1 MKKYLLLIAVAI
13 IMATPAVS
21 SALTLTKEYL
31 WLFEKDPVT
40 WDVNDNGAWGYMDY
54 RPEYKT
60 FAFWFGAL
68 GLEANTDY
76 TLIYY
81 PDPWPGAGLI
91 CLGSGTSDSDGRL
104 HISETPNTGDLPK
117 EFDGNYPTR
126 AKIWL
131 VLTTDVDCANQ
142 QMVGWQ
148 PERYLFED
156 DASNVTYD
164 DNQDTLDLVKKDPV
178 TWDIVAGAEGKLY
191 FDPSASTFDFSLCAC
206 GLKPSSSYTLIYY
219 PDPWPGAGL
228 ICLGSKSSN
237 SLGKLSMSGSVET
250 NCDLP
255 IATDVNYPNG
265 AKIWLVL
272 SDDVDCTTQQMIGWN
287 PADYL
292 FEYDLTK
299 FNDTDI

>member
-1 MKKYLLLIAVAI
+1 MKKYLLLTVVAI
-13 IMATPAVS
+13 MLATPVVS
-21 SALTLTKEYL
+21 SALTKEFL
-31 WLFEKDPVT
+31 WLFEKDPST
-40 WDVNDNGAWGYMDY
+40 WDVIDDGAWGYMDY

-68 GLEANTDY
+68 GLEPDTDY

-91 CLGSGTSDSDGRL
+91 CLGDGTTDSYGRL
-104 HISETPNTGDLPK
+104 HIDGTPNTGDLPK
-117 EFDGNYPTR
+117 EFDNNYPDR

-131 VLTTDVDCANQ
+131 VLSADVDCTNQ
-142 QMVGWQ
+142 QMIGWN
-148 PERYLFED
+148 PTEYLFED

-164 DNQDTLDLVKKDPV
+164 DTQDILDLVKKNPM
-178 TWDIVAGAEGKLY
+178 TWDIVAGAEGTLY
-191 FDPSASTFDFSLCAC
+191 FDPSADTFDFMLCAN

-237 SLGKLSMSGSVET
+237 SVGKLSMSGST
-250 NCDLP
+250 DTAGDLS
-255 IATDVNYPNG
+255 D

-272 SDDVDCTTQQMIGWN
+272 SDDVDCGAQQMIGWN
-287 PADYL
+287 PDDYL
-292 FEYDLTK
+292 FEYDLIN
-299 FNDTDI
+299 FLDTDD